1 MTRTTTPLLFI
12 FISVQLSAQV
22 KGTIKSPKNETLPFV
37 SVYIENTYT
46 GTSSNEQGLYE
57 LPISKAGTYT
67 LVFQNLGYVTLK
79 KEVEIKTFPYELNV
93 ILNEESIQLNE
104 VIISSK
110 ENPANRVI
118 RNTIDNRKRYLNQI
132 TEYTSNFYSKGIFRI
147 KNAPEKIFG
156 QKIGDLGGGLDST
169 RSGVVY
175 LSETVSKISF
185 KQPNLFKEK
194 ILASKVSGNN
204 SGFSFNQASEV
215 NFNFY
220 KNTIDF
226 EESKVISPIASYA
239 FNYYTYKLVGTFYED
254 THLINKIEVTPK
266 KKTDNA
272 FTGTIYIV
280 EDDWAIYGINLTV
293 TGAQM
298 GQPMIDELN
307 LKHSYSFDKN
317 TNYWPLISQQI
328 YFKFGMLGINVDGQ
342 FSTAYSNYNFNPQF
356 KENEF
361 NNEILSFV
369 ENSNKK
375 DSLYWDAARP
385 IILTEEE
392 IKDYKVKDSIQ
403 VLKKSKTY
411 LDSIDKKDNKFK
423 IADILMG
430 YSYKNTYKK
439 QYLNFSSVLLGTSFN
454 TVQGWN
460 PSLDISYYTN
470 DEEAGSSFSA
480 RSNVNYG
487 LSDEKLRATAS
498 FSYLFNS
505 ISKPYLQVS
514 GGKKITQFNQSE
526 PISGIVNSVS
536 TLFFEENYAKFYDK
550 TFAKVLFSDELTN
563 GIRMQSSLSYEKRT
577 PLVNTTDYVL
587 FNDKEKTYTSNDP
600 INENNT
606 GIPSFETHNVYQFT
620 TAATI
625 RFGQKYI
632 SYPNRK
638 INTFSSDYPSLTIMY
653 NQNFASSE
661 DNYNFGEIA
670 ARIQQRFDIDNK
682 GTFNYNIKAGTFFEA
697 DDIAFVDYKHFNGNQ
712 THVNMNFN
720 YTNSFNLMPYYSFS
734 TNQSYAEFHAEH
746 NFNGYLLNKIPLL
759 NKLGFE
765 LVLGAKSLIRK
776 DKKPYSEL
784 SIGLNNIGIGKLRFL
799 RLDYV
804 KSNYNGVSQNGLV
817 FGVSF

>member
-1 MTRTTTPLLFI
+1 MAKITTLIFFT
-12 FISVQLSAQV
+12 FISIQLSAQIN
-22 KGTIKSPKNETLPFV
+22 GTIKNSKNETLPFV
-37 SVYIENTYT
+37 SVYIENTNT

-57 LPISKAGTYT
+57 LPVLNKGNYT
-67 LVFQNLGYVTLK
+67 IVFQYLGYITLK
-79 KEVEIKTFPYELNV
+79 KEIEINTLPFQLDV
-93 ILNEESIQLNE
+93 VLDEESIQLNE
-104 VIISSK
+104 VTISSK
-110 ENPANRVI
+110 ENPAI
-118 RNTIDNRKRYLNQI
+118 RIIKNTIENRKRYLNKI
-132 TEYTSNFYSKGIFRI
+132 TAYTSDFYSKGIFRI

-156 QKIGDLGGGLDST
+156 QKVGDLGGGLDST

-220 KNTIDF
+220 KNTIDL
-226 EESKVISPIASYA
+226 ESKVISPIASYA
-239 FNYYTYKLVGTFYED
+239 LNYYTYKLVGTFYED

-272 FTGTIYIV
+272 FSGIIYIV

-298 GQPMIDELN
+298 GQPMIEELN
-307 LKHSYSFDKN
+307 LKHNYSFDKN

-342 FSTAYSNYNFNPQF
+342 ISTAYNNYNFNPLF

-385 IILTEEE
+385 IILTKEE
-392 IKDYKVKDSIQ
+392 ITDYKIKDSIQ

-423 IADILMG
+423 ITDVLMG
-430 YSYKNTYKK
+430 YSYKNTYKN
-439 QYLNFSSVLLGTSFN
+439 QYLDFSSVLFGTSFN

-460 PSLDISYYTN
+460 PSMDISYYSG
-470 DEEAGSSFSA
+470 DKDAGSSLSV
-480 RSNVNYG
+480 RTNVNYG
-487 LSDEKLRATAS
+487 LSDKKLRATAS
-498 FSYLFNS
+498 LSYLFNS
-505 ISKPYLQVS
+505 ISKPYLQIS
-514 GGKKITQFNQSE
+514 GGKQVTQFNQNK
-526 PISGIVNSVS
+526 PISGLINFVS
-536 TLFFEENYAKFYDK
+536 TLFFEENYAKYYDK

-563 GIRMQSSLSYEKRT
+563 GIRLQSSLSYEKRT

-587 FNDKEKTYTSNDP
+587 LNDKEKSYTSNDP
-600 INENNT
+600 LNENNT
-606 GIPSFETHNVYQFT
+606 GIPSFEAHNVYQFT

-638 INTFSSDYPSLTIMY
+638 INTYSSEYPSLTLFY
-653 NQNFASSE
+653 QQNFAASE
-661 DNYNFGEIA
+661 DAYNFGEVG

-682 GTFNYNIKAGTFFEA
+682 GTFSYNVKAGTFFEA

-712 THVNMNFN
+712 THVNMNYD
-720 YTNSFNLMPYYSFS
+720 YTNAFNLMPYYNFS

-746 NFNGYLLNKIPLL
+746 NFNGYLLNKFPLL

-765 LVLGAKSLIRK
+765 LVLGAKALIRK

-784 SIGLNNIGIGKLRFL
+784 SVGLGNIGIGKLRFL

-817 FGVSF
+817 FGLSF